1 MTDNFRLLNQILQQ
15 RRPEELLL
23 LAALL
28 IEQDM
33 LHPAL
38 RCLESAHQQLGPVP
52 ELLQHMARLRQRC
65 GGLTIDWLPLRSPPA
80 RPAVTRRNV
89 TICCY
94 PDGGDRNGADP
105 NEMHGL

>member
-1 MTDNFRLLNQILQQ
+1 MTDNFHLLKQILQQ

-65 GGLTIDWLPLRSPPA
+65 GGLTIDWLPETATPLATGAA
-80 RPAVTRRNV
+80 RRDAEKCN
-89 TICCY
+89 
-94 PDGGDRNGADP
+94 D
-105 NEMHGL
+105 LLLS